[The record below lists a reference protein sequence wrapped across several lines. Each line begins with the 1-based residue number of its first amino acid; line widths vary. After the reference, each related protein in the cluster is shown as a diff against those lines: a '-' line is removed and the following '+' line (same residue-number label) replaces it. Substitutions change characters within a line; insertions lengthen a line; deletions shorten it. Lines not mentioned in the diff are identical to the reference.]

1 MKQKNYNHV
10 NRGQYCFIQ
19 DDLSKKMTRQL
30 FWRLIPKRF
39 RISWKTDNSC
49 ERIYVL
55 LECSLFKELNR

>member
-1 MKQKNYNHV
+1 
-10 NRGQYCFIQ
+10 
-19 DDLSKKMTRQL
+19 MTRQL

-49 ERIYVL
+49 ERIYVR